1 MKNVQ
6 IPIDLFHQIIE
17 LLGYWDTSKYDIS
30 IQDDYNYIVDELNKK
45 RQKMEL
51 RETYKNVITAPD
63 EDSRTERRIDYLK
76 EKSHIPGN

>member
-6 IPIDLFHQIIE
+6 IPIDLFHQIID

-51 RETYKNVITAPD
+51 REQYKNVVNAAS
-63 EDSRTERRIDYLK
+63 EDDRDMARIEYLK
-76 EKSHIPGN
+76 QKNQL